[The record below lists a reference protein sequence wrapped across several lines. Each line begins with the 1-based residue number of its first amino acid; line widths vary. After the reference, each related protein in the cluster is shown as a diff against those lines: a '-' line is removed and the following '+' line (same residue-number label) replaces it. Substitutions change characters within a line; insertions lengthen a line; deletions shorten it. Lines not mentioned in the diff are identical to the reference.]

1 MKKEIKIDIQ
11 DLIEALEDHSDS
23 FDYFLDLENG
33 NVAILLKDD
42 FKEKEYEDDEDDE
55 ESPEEIDGYNREI
68 IENNPDRFMF
78 IEPIESHESF
88 EIMENFTSGLP
99 DDIIKSKLSTA
110 LSKRKPFRHFKD
122 ELYDF
127 PEVQK
132 EWYKFHEDE
141 MKRIASEWLEDYDI
155 NAEFVRRNL
164 INDKKEK

>member
-33 NVAILLKDD
+33 NVVTLLTDVT
-42 FKEKEYEDDEDDE
+42 EDE
-55 ESPEEIDGYNREI
+55 EFEEDPEESDGYNREI
-68 IENNPDRFMF
+68 IENNPARFMF
-78 IEPIESHESF
+78 IDPIESRESF
-88 EIMENFTSGLP
+88 EIMEDFTSGLP

-141 MKRIASEWLEDYDI
+141 MKKIASEWLEAYNI
-155 NAEFVRRNL
+155 NAEFVHKYL
-164 INDKKEK
+164 IEDKEKNDI